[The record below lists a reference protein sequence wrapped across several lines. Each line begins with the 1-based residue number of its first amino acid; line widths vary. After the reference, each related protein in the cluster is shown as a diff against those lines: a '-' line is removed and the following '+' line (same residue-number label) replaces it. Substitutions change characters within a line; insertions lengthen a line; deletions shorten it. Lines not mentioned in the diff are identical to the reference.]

1 MKTKPFKLIS
11 CGLLLASLLTSV
23 LGNVISAYAEGDNI
37 QESAANKVPLGGGYA
52 ATKQISDIGYMAKLY
67 DATNGMVTSDANDV
81 LCASDGS
88 VLIGGYSGIT
98 RYDGSSFTKLDSSDG
113 LTSGRD
119 LFEDSQHRIWVGTND
134 NGVVVLDDNTRTH
147 FTDQEKLTS
156 MSIRSFAED
165 KEGNVFIGTTAGVCY
180 VDTRMELHVLDDER
194 LNEERILRLD
204 ADAQGRIYGYTKSG
218 CAFQIENKQLSAIFS
233 SEELGTEKIT
243 TIMADPL
250 HDSNVYIGTN
260 GNVIY
265 YGKFGSKAD
274 NMKRIPVS
282 PMSDIHFISYDC
294 GRVWVTSTTAAG
306 YLDENEKLHILEDIP
321 VNSGIE
327 MSASDYQGNMWF
339 ASSRQG
345 VMKLVASSFVDVTG
359 KADLPA
365 EVANAVCLYGD
376 DLYIGT
382 DKGLQILDKNGK
394 KIENE
399 LTAYIGEAR
408 IRCIENGS
416 DGDVWLGMFTNDL
429 GLIRVSK
436 SGKITSFTKSDG
448 MPSNEIRCI
457 SVMKNGNIMVGT
469 NHGLS
474 IISGDQIIRSITS
487 DDVQNTVFLDIE
499 EGTNGKL
506 YVGTDG
512 DGIYVVNG
520 ADITHLSRKD
530 GLTSDVVMRI
540 KRDDIRDLYWI
551 ITSNSVQ
558 YLKDGRITC
567 VTTFPYNNNY
577 DLYYGEN
584 DSIWF
589 ISSCGIY
596 VVNANELLE
605 DDVSDYRL
613 YTSANGLTSTP
624 TGNAFCALSSNG
636 TLYIPVRNG
645 ACSVNIRHD
654 AEGRVAVKAAV
665 SSVYCGDTEILPDSN
680 GSYTIP
686 ASDERIR
693 FTASVFDYSLTDPQV
708 QIYLEGKEKDGI
720 YTSLSRLTPLEY
732 TDLGYGDYKLHI
744 KVIDSSDDTVL
755 LDKTFRIEKQPQLT
769 EQRTFRLTL
778 MLFAL
783 LLAGVIVWRVTRTL
797 LIRRQ
802 YEELK
807 RARNEAMVATRARNN
822 FLASMS
828 HELLTP
834 INTIVGM
841 NEMTMRENPSERIE
855 EYSANIRNY
864 ALDIRNA
871 SESLKYL
878 VSDLLDMSDLES
890 GKMHVCIQEYDTVA
904 ALKDITALTRSR
916 CKEKGIGFTVNAE
929 EMLPCRMSGD
939 IAKIKHILMN
949 LLTNSVKYTDTGGIV
964 LTISL
969 WQKIGDACILQFSV
983 KDTGMGMD
991 ETVVRNLFNV
1001 YEMIGE
1007 DGKTGAI
1014 NTGVA
1019 LGISHRFAE
1028 LMGGSLTC
1036 ESEPGKGTEF
1046 VLMLNQRIIDKTP
1059 IGAFVEQTENVIM
1072 NYAPLFRAPDA
1083 DILVV
1088 SNDAMTV
1095 KVIKGLLKRTEVFVA
1110 AASNIEACLDKM
1122 KGTKFHIILFDFMLS
1137 DADGGYPQKLR
1148 DRNKDVPVYVITS
1161 NESADEAFYLSR
1173 GYQGCIFKPI
1183 DGIVLEKTIKKHLPG
1198 YIMDIPEDTMKRR

>member
-1 MKTKPFKLIS
+1 MKTKAFRLIS
-11 CGLLLASLLTSV
+11 CVLQSAFLAAFVLWNPISV
-23 LGNVISAYAEGDNI
+23 YAADDNI
-37 QESAANKVPLGGGYA
+37 QEAADKVPLGGGYA
-52 ATKQISDIGYMAKLY
+52 ATEQIDSMGYMSKLY
-67 DATNGMVTSDANDV
+67 DATNGLVTSDANDV

-98 RYDGSSFTKLDSSDG
+98 RYDGSSFTKLDPSDG

-134 NGVVVLDDNTRTH
+134 NGVVVLDGNARTH

-204 ADAQGRIYGYTKSG
+204 ADAQGRIYGYTKNGS
-218 CAFQIENKQLSAIFS
+218 AFLIEDKQLSEIYTS
-233 SEELGTEKIT
+233 DELGTEKIT
-243 TIMADPL
+243 TIMADPVT
-250 HDSNVYIGTN
+250 DNNVYIGTS
-260 GNVIY
+260 GNLIY
-265 YGKFGSKAD
+265 YGKFGSKAE
-274 NMKRIPVS
+274 NMKRISVS

-294 GRVWVTSTTAAG
+294 GRVWATSTTAAG
-306 YLDENEKLHILEDIP
+306 YLDENEKIHILEDIP

-327 MSASDYQGNMWF
+327 MSTSDYQGNMWF

-359 KADLPA
+359 KAELPA
-365 EVANAVCLYGD
+365 EVANAVCLYGNN
-376 DLYIGT
+376 LYIGT

-394 KIENE
+394 QIENE
-399 LTAYIGEAR
+399 LTEYIGEAR

-416 DGDVWLGMFTNDL
+416 DNDMWIGMFTNDL

-436 SGKITSFTKSDG
+436 DGTITSFTKADG

-457 SVMKNGNIMVGT
+457 SAMKNGNIMVGT
-469 NHGLS
+469 NHGLA

-487 DDVQNTVFLDIE
+487 DDVQNTIFLDVK
-499 EGTNGKL
+499 EGENGEL
-506 YVGTDG
+506 YICTDG

-520 ADITHLSRKD
+520 ADIKHISRND

-540 KRDDIRDLYWI
+540 KHDDVRDLYWI
-551 ITSNSVQ
+551 ITSNSVE
-558 YLKDGRITC
+558 YMTDGMITC

-577 DLYYGEN
+577 DLYFGEN

-596 VVNANELLE
+596 VVDAEELVQ
-605 DDVSDYRL
+605 DYVTDYRL
-613 YTSANGLTSTP
+613 YTAANGLTSTP
-624 TGNAFCALSSNG
+624 TGNAFCALSDNG
-636 TLYIPVRNG
+636 TLYVPVRSG
-645 ACSVNIRHD
+645 VCSVNTRSS
-654 AEGRVAVKAAV
+654 AEGSIAVKAAV
-665 SSVYCGDTEILPDSN
+665 SSVYCGDTEILPESN

-693 FTASVFDYSLTDPQV
+693 ITASVFDYSLTDPQV

-720 YTSLSRLTPLEY
+720 STTLSRLTPLDY
-732 TDLGYGDYKLHI
+732 TDLGYGNYKLHI
-744 KVIDSSDDTVL
+744 KVIGSSDATVL
-755 LDKTFRIEKQPQLT
+755 LDKTFRIEKQPQLK
-769 EQRTFRLTL
+769 EQLTFRLTL
-778 MLFAL
+778 MLLAL
-783 LLAGVIVWRVTRTL
+783 LLAGIIAWRVTRSL
-797 LIRRQ
+797 LMRRQ

-807 RARNEAMVATRARNN
+807 RARNDALIATRARTN

-864 ALDIRNA
+864 AMDIRNA

-890 GKMHVCIQEYDTVA
+890 GRMRVCVQEYDTAA
-904 ALKDITALTRSR
+904 ALKDIITLIRNR
-916 CKEKGIGFTVNAE
+916 CKEKGIDFTVNAE
-929 EMLPCRMSGD
+929 EMLPRRMSGD
-939 IAKIKHILMN
+939 IAKIKHILIN
-949 LLTNSVKYTDTGGIV
+949 LLNNSVKFTDIGGII
-964 LTISL
+964 LTVSL
-969 WQKIGDACILQFSV
+969 LQKIGDDCILQFSV

-991 ETVVRNLFNV
+991 ETIVRNLFNV
-1001 YEMIGE
+1001 YDTIGE
-1007 DGKTGAI
+1007 NGKNGAI

-1019 LGISHRFAE
+1019 LGLSHRFAE

-1046 VLMLNQRIIDKTP
+1046 VLMLNQKIVDKTP
-1059 IGAFVEQTENVIM
+1059 IGAFIEQTENVIV
-1072 NYAPLFRAPDA
+1072 NYTPLFRAPDA

-1088 SNDAMTV
+1088 SNDVMTV
-1095 KVIKGLLKRTEVFVA
+1095 KVIKGFLKRTEAFVTT
-1110 AASNIEACLDKM
+1110 ASNIEACSDKM
-1122 KGTKFHIILFDFMLS
+1122 KGTRFHVILFDFMLS
-1137 DADGGYPQKLR
+1137 DADGGYPKKLR
-1148 DRNKDVPVYVITS
+1148 EKNKDVPVYVITS
-1161 NESADEAFYLSR
+1161 TESMDEVFYKSR

-1183 DGIVLEKTIKKHLPG
+1183 DGMVLEKTLKKHLPG
-1198 YIMDIPEDTMKRR
+1198 YIMDIPEDLAKRR